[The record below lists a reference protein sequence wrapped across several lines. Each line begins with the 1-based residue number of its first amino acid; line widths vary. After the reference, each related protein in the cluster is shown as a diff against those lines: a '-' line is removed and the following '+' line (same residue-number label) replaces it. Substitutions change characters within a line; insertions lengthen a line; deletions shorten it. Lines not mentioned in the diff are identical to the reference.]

1 MIFDWDE
8 KKNKLIKSERR
19 LSFERVVI
27 AIEEG
32 YVLDILEH
40 PKKDKYK
47 NQLLI
52 IVEIDDYAYVVP
64 AVVYNNKYFLKT
76 IFPSRKYTDKYLPG
90 RRGSK

>member
-1 MIFDWDE
+1 MVFDWDE
-8 KKNKLIKSERR
+8 KKNKRIKSERG

-32 YVLDILEH
+32 HILDILEH

-47 NQLLI
+47 DQLLI

-64 AVVYNNKYFLKT
+64 AVVSCEKYHLKT
-76 IFPSRKYTDKYLPG
+76 VFPSRKYTDKYLPG
-90 RRGSK
+90 MRGSI